1 MNNRGSVP
9 RNLYKSDKWLGG
21 SSLWIVFWRLL
32 IYRRKLKC
40 VHLFQNFGIIKG
52 KVFIHTSFR
61 ELLNDQPNLSNH
73 LTERG
78 ITPRNYSE
86 SLVANA
92 ASKIQI
98 PVGRLGLWETTNL
111 SQFEDFWSTELW
123 EEKVQKRGAGV
134 HRLSLAP
141 PPLHWRMGLSLCIG
155 LMGGHWSEQV
165 RKTNMRPSMKKAPQQ
180 GIIHCILIIFFYLWV
195 KKKYF
200 LLFLDHSLCFGF

>member
-9 RNLYKSDKWLGG
+9 RNLYKPDKWLGG

-98 PVGRLGLWETTNL
+98 PVRRLGLWETTNL

-123 EEKVQKRGAGV
+123 EEKVQRRGAGV

-141 PPLHWRMGLSLCIG
+141 HFTGEWDSHCALGSWGDIGLSKSGKQIW
-155 LMGGHWSEQV
+155 GHLW
-165 RKTNMRPSMKKAPQQ
+165 KKHHSKESFIAFW
-180 GIIHCILIIFFYLWV
+180 LFF
-195 KKKYF
+195 F
-200 LLFLDHSLCFGF
+200 TFG